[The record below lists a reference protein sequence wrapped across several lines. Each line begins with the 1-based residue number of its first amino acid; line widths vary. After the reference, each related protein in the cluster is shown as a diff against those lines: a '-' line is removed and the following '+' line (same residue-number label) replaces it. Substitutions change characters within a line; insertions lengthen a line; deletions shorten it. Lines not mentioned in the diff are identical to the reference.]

1 MKHKPLKFI
10 GAVAARFGAG
20 LGRWLPAATALA
32 LGMAPGLAKAAS
44 IELLW
49 QNGQPHPEFNNELH
63 EVSSVKGILEDGTVI
78 YQGTLTPD
86 PPTPTSYRYGY
97 FYVRPGEL
105 PKPLGGLSYYGNIEQ
120 VLPGDGNQLAVVYW
134 PRVYPASVRGEIRVG
149 TPEALG
155 PPLFLGGPVSSSSDL
170 PQLLLLYGPDRLAF
184 RNGARIYRTQPGTNQ
199 QIIGPDV
206 TLPNVPAATGFYSY
220 YLSHMAADGRAVIY
234 ANLSRGGYKVGSMSW
249 WVDNGIPATYHLIH
263 LDDSGYVGGTPNKIF
278 TPDPSRTG
286 WGLYV
291 SPGAANRTGLYGAA
305 GLRINLN
312 AEGSERWLGIQ
323 SIGGTPQILADPQST
338 GGDDFTWL
346 NNHGASWNSALLNT
360 QMDAQGGLF
369 TRGPG
374 VFSQPP
380 TQRNV
385 MAFFN
390 GNQWQRL
397 VTEGDALPGLPA
409 GVLVGSKQ
417 SFTLENGGWFVF
429 RSDLTGPGVT
439 STNNRAWWLARK
451 TGDSVAFDLLVR
463 AGQPMNFAGAT
474 NGPLYLDPDSDSNG
488 DDSPAPT
495 SPDAGWRRTMNSAG
509 WMAQRFFTT
518 GATNKTGLFL
528 FRPDSQPVVRVQT
541 IKLSNGSVVLN
552 FSGVAGTQYDVQ
564 RAIAANGP
572 WTNLT
577 TITAPA
583 GGQFGYTNNLPPQPK
598 AFYRLQQN

>member
-1 MKHKPLKFI
+1 MKHKSLRFI

-32 LGMAPGLAKAAS
+32 LGMAAGPAKAAS

-49 QNGQPHPEFNNELH
+49 QNGQPHPDFNGELH
-63 EVSSVKGILEDGTVI
+63 EVFSVKGILEDGTVI

-97 FYVRPGEL
+97 FYVRPGER
-105 PKPLGGLSYYGNIEQ
+105 PKPLGGLSYYENIEQ

-134 PRVYPASVRGEIRVG
+134 PRVFPASARGEIHVG

-155 PPLFLGGPVSSSSDL
+155 PTLFLGGPVSSSSDL
-170 PQLLLLYGPDRLAF
+170 PQLLQLYGPDRLAF

-206 TLPNVPAATGFYSY
+206 TLPNVPALTGFYSY
-220 YLSHMAADGRAVIY
+220 SLSHMAADGRAVIN
-234 ANLSRGGYKVGSMSW
+234 AKLSRGGYEVGSMSW

-263 LDDSGYVGGTPNKIF
+263 LDDGGYMGGTPNKIF
-278 TPDPSRTG
+278 TPDPSRSG

-291 SPGAANRTGLYGAA
+291 SPGAANRTGLYGAT
-305 GLRINLN
+305 GVRVNLN
-312 AEGSERWLGIQ
+312 ATGSEYWVGVQ
-323 SIGGTPQILADPQST
+323 SIGGSPQILSDPQAT
-338 GGDDFTWL
+338 GGGDFDWF
-346 NNHGASWNSALLNT
+346 NNFGSIPNSALGNV
-360 QMDAQGGLF
+360 QMDAQGVLF

-390 GNQWQRL
+390 ANHWQRL

-409 GVLVGSKQ
+409 NVLVGPNH
-417 SFTLENGGWFVF
+417 SFTLENGGLFVF
-429 RSDLTGPGVT
+429 RSNLTGPGVT
-439 STNNRAWWLARK
+439 STNNTAWWLGRK
-451 TGDSVAFDLLVR
+451 TGDSVTFDLLVR
-463 AGQPMNFAGAT
+463 AGQALSFTGALT
-474 NGPLYLDPDSDSNG
+474 APLSLSPPTG
-488 DDSPAPT
+488 EDDYWAPIGN
-495 SPDAGWRRTMNSAG
+495 PDAGRRRTMSSAG
-509 WMAQRFFTT
+509 WMAQRFSTT
-518 GATNKTGLFL
+518 GAGNPGGLFL
-528 FRPDSQPVVRVQT
+528 LRPDSQPVVRMQT
-541 IKLSNGSVVLN
+541 IKVSNGSVVLKL
-552 FSGVAGTQYDVQ
+552 SGVVGTQYDVQ

-598 AFYRLQQN
+598 AFYRLQQH